1 MDEIKMIFL
10 GKEYCFPKEVQQYVS
25 YCNKFEKI
33 TDDLMTVIG
42 KRIKE
47 RWYDYPD
54 KEFDEL
60 FRKAGKEVIS
70 YLSQDRIYDVT
81 LSELIERNQGYIS
94 FQNVTKE
101 GFQKWK
107 NISVESI
114 EEYIEGYKDAQSD
127 ANSKITGSGV
137 TLYSNSL
144 MAHMTFAALESNII
158 RKQVAQADKEYQKAM
173 SELSQRNETRQQK
186 KEDNFLYNEL
196 YPAYLSI
203 IGTFV
208 SELMEKYLRIL
219 SEYSVYDYSKVEPYN
234 IEKSEELLENLKILD
249 DKKEVLSSAFR
260 NCPYNQSIYEHV
272 INLGFMDVD
281 TFMTMQMFYKDDD
294 AIKYLQSHCAK
305 NSNNMDILERYVPIL
320 AVAKNVEEK
329 KIWHGLFSGKINK
342 IVQWYQELNKILNSN
357 EDIGI
362 WIYDNICQDGRE
374 LLELDKTEIINRV
387 SRQLKNYSM
396 NGLSIYVN
404 KGLIP
409 LEKIRL
415 TRSKADTI
423 ALINVEYCTLCVDR
437 IEKYIQKLKENK
449 EKEKQ
454 KKYLIE
460 MEHKKKKKRIM
471 KIVLVMASVMVAIFM
486 ISIIILTYLP
496 SDKRFCADLE
506 KCIIEK
512 NKIDDLNSKEEYE
525 SLFDLEDD
533 LLSYEGKWFRDKNI
547 KDNCDLYIEGVKE
560 QKESLKYY
568 DTDKSKHNDL
578 YANGYMK
585 CSEAIVNL
593 QAIDAIYL
601 DKDIYA
607 YYAVETLKNHIGR
620 LIEGTVTFKTNE
632 YYQYYLPVLV
642 DNCTLAN
649 FGSMTIKVWWNDDEN
664 DVYIHKWES
673 GKEKELRIPI
683 SYDIVNLSES
693 IKFSMEFT
701 EYEVESLAEN

>member
-460 MEHKKKKKRIM
+460 MEHKKRKR
-471 KIVLVMASVMVAIFM
+471 
-486 ISIIILTYLP
+486 
-496 SDKRFCADLE
+496 E
-506 KCIIEK
+506 
-512 NKIDDLNSKEEYE
+512 
-525 SLFDLEDD
+525 
-533 LLSYEGKWFRDKNI
+533 
-547 KDNCDLYIEGVKE
+547 
-560 QKESLKYY
+560 
-568 DTDKSKHNDL
+568 
-578 YANGYMK
+578 
-585 CSEAIVNL
+585 
-593 QAIDAIYL
+593 
-601 DKDIYA
+601 
-607 YYAVETLKNHIGR
+607 
-620 LIEGTVTFKTNE
+620 
-632 YYQYYLPVLV
+632 
-642 DNCTLAN
+642 
-649 FGSMTIKVWWNDDEN
+649 
-664 DVYIHKWES
+664 
-673 GKEKELRIPI
+673 
-683 SYDIVNLSES
+683 
-693 IKFSMEFT
+693 
-701 EYEVESLAEN
+701 